1 MLVPLRSRGQ
11 FTAEDLDFLFRLWP
25 QGRMLRRP
33 RGDVF
38 EAMIEGEAEPWLL
51 ICRRF
56 DGSYYSCDTT
66 GRVLAEGD
74 SLEALELD
82 GPGP

>member
-11 FTAEDLDFLFRLWP
+11 FTAEDLEFLFRLWP
-25 QGRMLRRP
+25 HGRIRRQA

-38 EAMIEGEAEPWLL
+38 EALLAGEAEAWLL
-51 ICRRF
+51 ICRRP
-56 DGSYYSCDTT
+56 DGSYCSCDTT
-66 GRVLAEGD
+66 GRLFGEGD
-74 SLEALELD
+74 SLESLELD

>member
-25 QGRMLRRP
+25 QGRLLRRP

-38 EAMIEGEAEPWLL
+38 EAMVEGEAEPWLL

-56 DGSYYSCDTT
+56 DGSYCSGDTA

>member
-25 QGRMLRRP
+25 QGRLLRRP

-38 EAMIEGEAEPWLL
+38 EAMVEGEAEPWLL

-56 DGSYYSCDTT
+56 DGSYCSCDTA